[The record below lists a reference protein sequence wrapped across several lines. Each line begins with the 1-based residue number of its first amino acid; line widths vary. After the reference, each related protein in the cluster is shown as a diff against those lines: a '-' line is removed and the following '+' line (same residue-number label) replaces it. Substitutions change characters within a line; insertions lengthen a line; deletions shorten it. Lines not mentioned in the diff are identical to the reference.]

1 MHATAESTFDERR
14 PSTLRL
20 SRHKLRRG
28 PDRRPDALD
37 TLSPGCNMRR
47 MQGQLLSAVGPSVR
61 LFTAVLGL
69 LAADA
74 GSAPL
79 QVAAPPQQE
88 QADLAF
94 KWPAG
99 KRAAISL
106 SFDDGRTSQVDAGL
120 AVLDAS
126 GMRATFYVV
135 PGAVADRRE
144 GWRRAVAAGHEIG
157 NHSLTHPCSGNFP
170 WARDKAL
177 EQFTLPGIRRELE
190 EANDRIAE
198 ALGVTPVTFA
208 YPCGQTFVGRGEG
221 TASYVPVVSRLFLAG
236 RGWLDEA
243 PNDPAAVDLAQVF
256 GASMDDQTFE
266 ELRPLVDQTLE
277 RGAWLVL
284 AGHDIGSA
292 PGRQVTR
299 VETLR
304 SLLTYAADPGRG
316 LWIDTVA
323 NVARHVRAAR

>member
-1 MHATAESTFDERR
+1 
-14 PSTLRL
+14 
-20 SRHKLRRG
+20 
-28 PDRRPDALD
+28 
-37 TLSPGCNMRR
+37 MRR
-47 MQGQLLSAVGPSVR
+47 MQRPLL
-61 LFTAVLGL
+61 AVLRTCIALIVAILGL
-69 LAADA
+69 PAVDA
-74 GSAPL
+74 GSVSL
-79 QVAAPPQQE
+79 QTAAAGRDPQ
-88 QADLAF
+88 DPAF

-106 SFDDGRTSQVDAGL
+106 SFDDGRTSQVDVGL
-120 AVLDAS
+120 GVLDAS
-126 GMRATFYVV
+126 GVKATFYVV

-177 EQFTLPGIRRELE
+177 EQFTLAGIRRELE
-190 EANDRIAE
+190 DANSSIAE

-221 TASYVPVVSRLFLAG
+221 TTSYVPVVSRLFIAG

-243 PNDPAAVDLAQVF
+243 PNDPVAVDLAQVF

-266 ELRPLVDQTLE
+266 ELRPLVEQTLD
-277 RGAWLVL
+277 RGGWLVL

-299 VETLR
+299 VDTLR
-304 SLLTYAADPGRG
+304 ALLTYAADPSRG
-316 LWIDTVA
+316 FWLDTVA
-323 NVARHVRAAR
+323 KIAGHVRASR